1 MSVTLLQENSFLF
14 DPLAEFNKFDISNQI
29 GINCVLK
36 CIDKKLEMIDKIQHH
51 ILFLKGRTGSG
62 KSSCLPSS
70 LFKHLDLNKGEKRK
84 IVVNVTEPRVIL
96 AKSISCDN
104 CLYFDYLK
112 YGINTGYHTGAGKTE
127 IDGPSKLVYMT
138 TEIFRVKLNNK
149 SNLGDVVIV
158 DECHDLD
165 LPMITLLKQIKH
177 YLMDNTIPIQRKPL
191 FIFASATLNIELMV
205 KYFFNN
211 ENGILNNNNKI
222 SENDIYKDGL
232 MINHIL
238 GTRNYPV
245 EEKYISKEDEMRF
258 KNDESEFVKFILNEG
273 IEESI
278 KSKENWKGLP
288 ARDILIFSYG
298 TGFNKLFSKK
308 YIKNSEG
315 GVEIDKNDKDKNDNK
330 DNDKVLKNNKD
341 DDETKNDKDDDK
353 VLKNNKNEIDKEND
367 NILKG
372 GNKDENDDYFDN
384 ELNNIDN
391 ELNETFKKFNE
402 TQTNLNETLD
412 GGNENNNKI
421 DKSKNSITSN
431 SKNENNNSI
440 TFKYPIYISSMTV
453 NDEEE
458 VKKWR
463 QRNKGKFRVLILPY
477 GSTCKGF
484 AAKLLLN
491 PFDTDEDS
499 QQHEIK
505 IYISTNVLET
515 GKTVNTW
522 YQVFDTGL
530 RASKILNPLTFT
542 AHPKPIKLIR
552 HPITQSASIQRCGRV
567 GRKCPGISWRVFSED
582 AYNNLEE
589 NALPENINLI
599 SISQTILSCRNDDS
613 KCDAVKDNDYISP
626 TSFDTNLV
634 SSRDLVNSGYC
645 TPWGEYISDVRDYT
659 EPAASW
665 ILKAEEQYYIEGKNL
680 IDALTECRISRQGI
694 SDLMSME
701 SYQIKEIN
709 ENDISENDISAIY
722 DAHSEYVK
730 YEVGRSRIFKNIM
743 YK

>member
-36 CIDKKLEMIDKIQHH
+36 CIDKKLEMTDKIQHH
-51 ILFLKGRTGSG
+51 VLFLKGRTGSG

-127 IDGPSKLVYMT
+127 INGPSKLIYMT
-138 TEIFRVKLNNK
+138 TEIFKVKLNNK
-149 SNLGDVVIV
+149 LNLGDVVIV

-205 KYFFNN
+205 KYFFNS
-211 ENGILNNNNKI
+211 ENGILGNKI

-238 GTRNYPV
+238 GTRNYSV
-245 EEKYISKEDEMRF
+245 EEKYISKEDEIKF

-278 KSKENWKGLP
+278 KSKESWKGLP

-298 TGFNKLFSKK
+298 LGFNKLFSKK
-308 YIKNSEG
+308 YIKDSEG
-315 GVEIDKNDKDKNDNK
+315 GIEIDKNDNNKNKGKKNKENKENNKNNEKDK
-330 DNDKVLKNNKD
+330 KVLKGG
-341 DDETKNDKDDDK
+341 
-353 VLKNNKNEIDKEND
+353 DKEND
-367 NILKG
+367 N
-372 GNKDENDDYFDN
+372 YFDNELNNIDN

-391 ELNETFKKFNE
+391 ELNETFKKFNDNE
-402 TQTNLNETLD
+402 ISNNLN
-412 GGNENNNKI
+412 GGN
-421 DKSKNSITSN
+421 DKMNDSN
-431 SKNENNNSI
+431 SF

-463 QRNKGKFRVLILPY
+463 QKNKGKFRVLILPY

-499 QQHEIK
+499 QQYEIK

-701 SYQIKEIN
+701 SYQIKKIN
-709 ENDISENDISAIY
+709 GNDISENDISAIY

-730 YEVGRSRIFKNIM
+730 YEIGRSRIFKNIM